1 MNNLVKQHKW
11 WLYTW
16 TSWDGQYWNQIDYI
30 LSSWRW
36 RTSIQLAKTRPGVDC
51 GSDHELLIATN
62 EMKVT
67 QSCPTL
73 CNPMDYTVH
82 GILQARILELV
93 AFPISRGYSQP
104 TDQTQVSC
112 IAGRFFTNWGIREIA
127 TFRLKLKKVGKIT
140 RPFRYDLNQPLMII
154 QWRWWIDSRY

>member
-1 MNNLVKQHKW
+1 MKSRKSRDTWSNRQVWPQSPKWRRVKANRVLSREHPGHSEYPRQTTQVMTLHMDIMRWAILK
-11 WLYTW
+11 
-16 TSWDGQYWNQIDYI
+16 SDDYI

-36 RTSIQLAKTRPGVDC
+36 RTSIKSAKTRPGVDC
-51 GSDHELLIATN
+51 GSDHELLIASN

-67 QSCPTL
+67 QSCRTL
-73 CNPMDYTVH
+73 CDPMDYTVH

-112 IAGRFFTNWGIREIA
+112 IAGGFFT
-127 TFRLKLKKVGKIT
+127 
-140 RPFRYDLNQPLMII
+140 
-154 QWRWWIDSRY
+154 S